1 MTLRQRAFAL
11 YRPPFR
17 AAREYIMDA
26 NGNLAADGAGVD
38 LRVRGW
44 GRIGY
49 LRNPEMLQ
57 DEVEGLLAESGAAE
71 SGISPGQVASRLTKF
86 WEAYAQQT
94 RQVVCSSEPV
104 PGSPARGTP

>member
-11 YRPPFR
+11 YRPPFCAMR
-17 AAREYIMDA
+17 DYIQD
-26 NGNLAADGAGVD
+26 ADGHMVADNAGID

-44 GRIGY
+44 GRIQY
-49 LRNPEMLQ
+49 MARPEMLQ
-57 DEVEGLLAESGAAE
+57 DEVEGLLQESGAAE

-86 WEAYAQQT
+86 WEAQAVQP

-104 PGSPARGTP
+104 RGGGAQEEG